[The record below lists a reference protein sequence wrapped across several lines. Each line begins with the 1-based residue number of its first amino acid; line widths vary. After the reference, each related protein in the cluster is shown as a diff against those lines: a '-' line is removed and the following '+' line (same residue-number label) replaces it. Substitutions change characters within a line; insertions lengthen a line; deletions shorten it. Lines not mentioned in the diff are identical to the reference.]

1 MPVGSIL
8 KLESWVER
16 REGSRKI
23 WICAKLTDPED
34 NTEYCTSR
42 GLFLLSPEALV
53 SNNELSSVDDMNNKS
68 KL

>member
-1 MPVGSIL
+1 M
-8 KLESWVER
+8 ER

-23 WICAKLTDPED
+23 WICAKLTDPIDDSEH
-34 NTEYCTSR
+34 CTAR

-53 SNNELSSVDDMNNKS
+53 PNNELSSVDDTNNKS

>member
-1 MPVGSIL
+1 
-8 KLESWVER
+8 VER

-23 WICAKLTDPED
+23 WICAKLTDPIDDSEH
-34 NTEYCTSR
+34 CTAR

-53 SNNELSSVDDMNNKS
+53 PHNELSSVDDVSNKS

>member
-1 MPVGSIL
+1 M
-8 KLESWVER
+8 ER

-23 WICAKLTDPED
+23 WICAKLTDPTD
-34 NTEYCTSR
+34 NTEYCTAR

-53 SNNELSSVDDMNNKS
+53 PNNELSSVDDMNNKS

>member
-1 MPVGSIL
+1 M
-8 KLESWVER
+8 ER

-23 WICAKLTDPED
+23 WICAKLTDPIDDSEH
-34 NTEYCTSR
+34 CTAR

-53 SNNELSSVDDMNNKS
+53 PNNELSSVDDMNNKS